1 MATYRTIRMAFWNSP
16 AIENMTPEQK
26 LLYLYLFTSPHT
38 NNLGVLS
45 VTIRKIAFETG
56 MEEEAVRECLGHLEF
71 HERIVMEDGDI
82 WVCGFIRHQCSTSP
96 KILTSLR
103 ALLPTVE
110 CAAIRKAI
118 IQTYP
123 HLFGAARYPTDRVSV
138 PSGESER
145 EVEKED
151 LDQGPE
157 RMPIQVEALRLEP
170 ERERSTFSAP
180 VEEKTL
186 PLHLLVALQHDFPDV
201 DVDAEIL
208 RIREWQAKKR
218 QPVRNWASFLRTWL
232 SNAVRV
238 RAAHAA
244 PCPAPAVPA
253 VPAVQPEQ
261 PVFRTY
267 TEAEKEHSRTL
278 ARRALDALRGN
289 GAFSPDMP

>member
-26 LLYLYLFTSPHT
+26 LLYLYLFTSPNT

-110 CAAIRKAI
+110 SAAIRRAI
-118 IQTYP
+118 LKRYP
-123 HLFGAARYPTDRVSV
+123 HLFGAAPYPSDRVSL

-145 EVEKED
+145 EREKET
-151 LDQGPE
+151 
-157 RMPIQVEALRLEP
+157 PIRTP
-170 ERERSTFSAP
+170 ERERASFAPP
-180 VEEKTL
+180 VEEKAI

-244 PCPAPAVPA
+244 PRPAPAVPA

-289 GAFSPDMP
+289 GAFSPDSL

>member
-1 MATYRTIRMAFWNSP
+1 MATYRTIRMSFWNSP
-16 AIENMTPEQK
+16 AIENMPPEQK

-56 MEEEAVRECLGHLEF
+56 MEEEAVRDCLDSLAF

-82 WVCGFIRHQCSTSP
+82 WVCGFIRHQCTTSP

-110 CAAIRKAI
+110 SAAIRRAI
-118 IQTYP
+118 LERYP
-123 HLFGAARYPTDRVSV
+123 HLFGAAPYPSDRVSL

-145 EVEKED
+145 EVEKETSI
-151 LDQGPE
+151 
-157 RMPIQVEALRLEP
+157 RSP
-170 ERERSTFSAP
+170 EREGASFAPP
-180 VEEKTL
+180 VEETPL
-186 PLHLLVALQHDFPDV
+186 PLHLLVALQRDFPDV
-201 DVDAEIL
+201 DVDAEIV
-208 RIREWQAKKR
+208 RIRDWQAKKR

-244 PCPAPAVPA
+244 PRPAPAAPV

-267 TEAEKEHSRTL
+267 SEAEKEHSRTL
-278 ARRALDALRGN
+278 ARHALDALRGN

>member
-1 MATYRTIRMAFWNSP
+1 MATYRTIRMAFWNNP
-16 AIENMTPEQK
+16 AIEDMPPEQK

-45 VTIRKIAFETG
+45 VTVRKIAFETG
-56 MEEEAVRECLGHLEF
+56 LDEDDVRDFLEDLEF
-71 HERIVMEDGDI
+71 DGRIIMEDGDI

-110 CAAIRKAI
+110 SAAIRRAI
-118 IQTYP
+118 LERYP
-123 HLFGAARYPTDRVSV
+123 HLFGAASYPSDRVSL

-145 EVEKED
+145 EVEKET
-151 LDQGPE
+151 LI
-157 RMPIQVEALRLEP
+157 RTP
-170 ERERSTFSAP
+170 ERERTSFAAP
-180 VEEKTL
+180 VEETRL
-186 PLHLLVALQHDFPDV
+186 PLHLLAALQRDFPDV

-208 RIREWQAKKR
+208 RIREWQTKKR

-244 PCPAPAVPA
+244 PCPAWIA
-253 VPAVQPEQ
+253 PAVQPE
-261 PVFRTY
+261 PLVFRTFS
-267 TEAEKEHSRTL
+267 EAEKERSRTL

-289 GAFSPDMP
+289 GTFSPDMP